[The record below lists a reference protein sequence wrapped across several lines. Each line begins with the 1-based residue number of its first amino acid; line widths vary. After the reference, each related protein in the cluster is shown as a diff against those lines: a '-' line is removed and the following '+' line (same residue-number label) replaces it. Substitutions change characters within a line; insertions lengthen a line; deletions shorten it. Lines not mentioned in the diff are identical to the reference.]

1 MIQILIIALVL
12 GAFGAFFIRLGLR
25 QFKTGVAWTNFGGM
39 FGPIT
44 RQGAPLFYWP
54 AVAGSLFF
62 GVVML
67 LIAASMLVG

>member
-1 MIQILIIALVL
+1 MTEILITALAL
-12 GAFGAFFIRLGLR
+12 GAFGSFLIRLGLR
-25 QFKTGVAWTNFGGM
+25 QLKTGVAWTNFVGL

-62 GVVML
+62 GAVML
-67 LIAASMLVG
+67 LIAASMIVG